1 MKTIKYFIV
10 VLVSSVL
17 FSLTGCTDDYHT
29 SSSPNFKLGF
39 SEDTISF
46 DTVFTTIGTP
56 TNQLVIYNKNKYG
69 IKFDAYLAGGNGSPF
84 KINMDGNSGTTFSDM
99 EIRDNDS
106 AYCFISATLKQ
117 QHIAAPTP
125 VTDSL
130 IFILESGIQQ
140 QVQIIAYGQDVIIL
154 KGKTITSDT
163 LFTSEYPF
171 YIYDSLVVAA
181 DAELKIAAG
190 SKLHFHKNAGLTV
203 KGKITA
209 IGNNDSII
217 EFRGGRTDNL
227 FDDLPY
233 DQLSDQWRGI
243 HLTTESFGNN
253 FEFCDIRNGKYGIKA
268 DSSNVEELKIAVL
281 SSKIQNTTGH
291 LLELNNCYTTF
302 GNSLI
307 VNAGGN
313 CININGGRH
322 NFTFC
327 TIANFYLWGSR
338 SESVAITNKGNKH
351 PYPLQNAEF
360 TNCIITGTSRNEFA
374 TSLSDSIN
382 GDTIAVADYKISHS
396 LVLTSDTTNKAFE
409 KCVFD
414 NPENPIWGI
423 KQFKHIADG
432 DYSYNFK
439 LDSLSTARGIAD
451 NIYVQH
457 FTTDINGRTRPMDAP
472 SDAGCYQSE

>member
-1 MKTIKYFIV
+1 MKHLRFFLITLITTVI
-10 VLVSSVL
+10 LI
-17 FSLTGCTDDYHT
+17 LTGCTDDYRTTT
-29 SSSPNFKLGF
+29 SPHYRLNF

-46 DTVFTTIGTP
+46 DTVFTSIATP
-56 TNQLVIYNKNKYG
+56 TSQLKLYNRHKFG
-69 IKFDAYLAGGNGSPF
+69 LRFDAYLAGGDKSPF
-84 KINMDGNSGTTFSDM
+84 KINIDGNSGHSFHDM
-99 EIRDNDS
+99 EIRNNDS
-106 AYCFISATLKQ
+106 LYCFVSANLNKLNHASPQ
-117 QHIAAPTP
+117 P
-125 VTDSL
+125 VCDSI
-130 IFILESGIQQ
+130 IFMLESGTQQ
-140 QVQIIAYGQDVIIL
+140 QVILMAYGQDVIIL

-181 DAELKIAAG
+181 NAELKIAAG

-233 DQLSDQWRGI
+233 DQLSDQWQGI

-253 FEFCDIRNGKYGIKA
+253 FEFCDIRNGRYGIKA

-313 CININGGRH
+313 CININGGIHR
-322 NFTFC
+322 FTFC
-327 TIANFYLWGSR
+327 TIANFYLWGMR
-338 SESVAITNKGNKH
+338 SESVFITNKGNEI

-360 TNCIITGTSRNEFA
+360 TNCIITGTSSNEFA

-382 GDTIAVADYKISHS
+382 GDTIAVAQYKISHS
-396 LVLTSDTTNKAFE
+396 LVLTSDTTNNAFE

-414 NPENPIWGI
+414 NPDASISGI

-432 DYSYNFK
+432 DYCFDFR
-439 LDSLSTARGIAD
+439 LDSLSSARNIAD
-451 NIYVQH
+451 KAQVVYYPKDIDDIARP
-457 FTTDINGRTRPMDAP
+457 TDTSP
-472 SDAGCYQSE
+472 DAGCYQYR

>member
-1 MKTIKYFIV
+1 MDEAVTF
-10 VLVSSVL
+10 VSS
-17 FSLTGCTDDYHT
+17 G
-29 SSSPNFKLGF
+29 
-39 SEDTISF
+39 
-46 DTVFTTIGTP
+46 TV
-56 TNQLVIYNKNKYG
+56 
-69 IKFDAYLAGGNGSPF
+69 A
-84 KINMDGNSGTTFSDM
+84 
-99 EIRDNDS
+99 
-106 AYCFISATLKQ
+106 
-117 QHIAAPTP
+117 
-125 VTDSL
+125 
-130 IFILESGIQQ
+130 
-140 QVQIIAYGQDVIIL
+140 
-154 KGKTITSDT
+154 
-163 LFTSEYPF
+163 
-171 YIYDSLVVAA
+171 LVVAA

-233 DQLSDQWRGI
+233 DQISDQWQGI

-253 FEFCDIRNGKYGIKA
+253 FEFCDIRNGRYGIKA

-360 TNCIITGTSRNEFA
+360 TNCIITGTSRNEIT

-414 NPENPIWGI
+414 NPENPTIIEEFIRALGAEPVVYPYRNECCGGYI
-423 KQFKHIADG
+423 SLKEPQMAKNMSANIAESAESFG
-432 DYSYNFK
+432 AEMLITACPLCRYNLNKTANGLPVYYFTE
-439 LDSLSTARGIAD
+439 LLAESLGVKEA
-451 NIYVQH
+451 
-457 FTTDINGRTRPMDAP
+457 
-472 SDAGCYQSE
+472 